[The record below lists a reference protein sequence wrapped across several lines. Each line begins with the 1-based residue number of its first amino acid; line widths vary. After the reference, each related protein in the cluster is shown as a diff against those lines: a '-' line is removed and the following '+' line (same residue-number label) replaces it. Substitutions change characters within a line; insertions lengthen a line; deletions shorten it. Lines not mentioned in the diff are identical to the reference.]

1 MASQNYGEENA
12 LPLLKEGL
20 TPSHHVQ
27 SVRKFLSIGGGQ

>member
-20 TPSHHVQ
+20 TPSHPVQ
-27 SVRKFLSIGGGQ
+27 CVCKILSIKGGQ